1 MLLDFSIK
9 IEDKTHR
16 DLKEFYFQS
25 IYMLVKV
32 KQHFVEWVLY
42 FLRNNCTTLQLLLK
56 NCCAKIAKFYLK
68 MNVTILNVV
77 YSEIDLI

>member
-9 IEDKTHR
+9 IEDKTQR
-16 DLKEFYFQS
+16 NLKEFYFHS

-56 NCCAKIAKFYLK
+56 NCCAKIEIFDLIVD
-68 MNVTILNVV
+68 VTFSNVV
-77 YSEIDLI
+77 S

>member
-9 IEDKTHR
+9 IEDKTQR
-16 DLKEFYFQS
+16 NLKEFYFHS

-56 NCCAKIAKFYLK
+56 NCCAKIEIFDLK
-68 MNVTILNVV
+68 VDVTFSNVV
-77 YSEIDLI
+77 S

>member
-1 MLLDFSIK
+1 MLLDFGIK

-16 DLKEFYFQS
+16 KLKEFYFQS

-32 KQHFVEWVLY
+32 KQYFVEWVLY

-56 NCCAKIAKFYLK
+56 NCCAKIEIFDLIVD
-68 MNVTILNVV
+68 VTFTNVV
-77 YSEIDLI
+77 S